1 VGTDLVTNATFDE
14 TVRLANALAKC
25 GFYKDIRDASQG
37 MVKLQIAK
45 ELGLGM
51 RGISDI
57 HIIDNKPTLSYQLI
71 LSRVRMFTGPRNEDR
86 YNYKYT
92 RRDDD
97 CVSIEWFINGES
109 LGESKCDTEDAK
121 RMGLAGRPT
130 WQKYPR
136 QMRTARA
143 VTEGVNAFMPEVLG
157 GSIYTPEELGDGLEE
172 SLHPGTIYID
182 SDHGA
187 NVAPPMQIA
196 TPTAEHDV
204 EEIADADVVSDSHEG

>member
-1 VGTDLVTNATFDE
+1 MTTDIVTNATFDE

-25 GFYKDIRDASQG
+25 GFYKDIRDAAQG
-37 MVKLQIAK
+37 VVKLQIAK

-57 HIIDNKPTLSYQLI
+57 HIVEGKPTLSYQLI
-71 LSRVRMFTGPRNEDR
+71 LSRVRMFTGARGEDS

-97 CVSIEWFINGES
+97 CVTIEWFINGES

-121 RMGLAGRPT
+121 RMGLSGRGT

-157 GSIYTPEELGDGLEE
+157 GSIYTPEELGGEN
-172 SLHPGTIYID
+172 YIEID
-182 SDHGA
+182 NPAS
-187 NVAPPMQIA
+187 VPVLMQIEP
-196 TPTAEHDV
+196 PTVDEDAEEV
-204 EEIADADVVSDSHEG
+204 SADDLVDGFGG